1 MRRQRQSLLR
11 RAGTYVGEV
20 WRTRFFWLS
29 LVKMDLQLR
38 YRRSVLG
45 VGWSLVS
52 PLASTLVLC
61 VAFHEIFHTPVRQY
75 VPFLMAGFAWWGYV
89 SGVTIRG
96 CQCFVEAESYI
107 RQHSLPMAVY
117 PLRTALGG
125 MIHFLIA
132 LAVVMVMVWYFRG
145 FGNLQALAVLP
156 FSLALLVVFGWS
168 VAVLAGYVNSVF
180 RDIQHVSEIG
190 FQVLFYLTPIIY
202 PPEAL
207 AQTRLGQL
215 VGYNPLVPFL
225 AIVREPLLDGRV
237 PALETFRAAVLTTVL
252 ITAAA
257 TLFLGRL
264 QKRVILYL

>member
-1 MRRQRQSLLR
+1 M
-11 RAGTYVGEV
+11 
-20 WRTRFFWLS
+20 
-29 LVKMDLQLR
+29 
-38 YRRSVLG
+38 LG
-45 VGWSLVS
+45 IGWSLIH

-61 VAFHEIFHTPVRQY
+61 FAFHEIFHTPVRQY

-125 MIHFLIA
+125 MIHFVIA
-132 LAVVMVMVWYFRG
+132 LTVVVVMVLCFHR
-145 FGNLQALAVLP
+145 FSNLWTLAVLP
-156 FSLALLVVFGWS
+156 FSLALLVVFGWA

-180 RDIQHVSEIG
+180 RDIQHASEIG

-207 AQTRLGQL
+207 ARTRLGQL
-215 VGYNPLVPFL
+215 VAYNPLVPL
-225 AIVREPLLDGRV
+225 LTIVREPLLEGRI
-237 PALETFRAAVLTTVL
+237 PSPETFQAAVLATFAV
-252 ITAAA
+252 TAVA
-257 TLFLGRL
+257 TLLLRRL

>member
-1 MRRQRQSLLR
+1 MREYI
-11 RAGTYVGEV
+11 AEV
-20 WRTRFFWLS
+20 WRSRFFWLS

-38 YRRSVLG
+38 YRRSMLG
-45 VGWSLVS
+45 IGWSLIH

-61 VAFHEIFHTPVRQY
+61 FAFHEIFHTPVRQY

-125 MIHFLIA
+125 MIHFVIA
-132 LAVVMVMVWYFRG
+132 LTVVVVMVLCFHG
-145 FGNLQALAVLP
+145 SGNLWTLAVLP
-156 FSLALLVVFGWS
+156 FSLALLVVFGWA

-180 RDIQHVSEIG
+180 RDIQHASEIG

-202 PPEAL
+202 PPESL
-207 AQTRLGQL
+207 ARTRLGQL
-215 VGYNPLVPFL
+215 VGYNPLVPL
-225 AIVREPLLDGRV
+225 LNIVREPLLEGRV
-237 PALETFRAAVLTTVL
+237 PSPETFRAAAL
-252 ITAAA
+252 A
-257 TLFLGRL
+257 TLIVTAVATLLLRRL

>member
-1 MRRQRQSLLR
+1 MREYI
-11 RAGTYVGEV
+11 AEV
-20 WRTRFFWLS
+20 WRSRFFWLS

-38 YRRSVLG
+38 YRRSMLG
-45 VGWSLVS
+45 IGWSLIH

-61 VAFHEIFHTPVRQY
+61 FAFHEIFHTPVRQY

-125 MIHFLIA
+125 MIHFVIA
-132 LAVVMVMVWYFRG
+132 LTVVVVMVLCFHGV
-145 FGNLQALAVLP
+145 GNLWSLAVLP
-156 FSLALLVVFGWS
+156 FSLALLVVFGWA

-180 RDIQHVSEIG
+180 RDIQHASEIG

-202 PPEAL
+202 PPESL
-207 AQTRLGQL
+207 ARTRLGQL
-215 VGYNPLVPFL
+215 VAYNPLVPL
-225 AIVREPLLDGRV
+225 LRIVREPLLEGQI
-237 PALETFRAAVLTTVL
+237 PSPETFQ
-252 ITAAA
+252 AAA
-257 TLFLGRL
+257 LATLVVTAVATLLLRRL